1 MRKKGAAQ
9 NTVVLGVPD
18 WQHGNVWRME
28 FTNHSMTYRN
38 KLRSAHGS
46 QEENVNIS
54 LMSNGCGHFV
64 PPLFRLRLGWMGDS
78 TQGGSQ

>member
-46 QEENVNIS
+46 KEESVNIY
-54 LMSNGCGHFV
+54 L
-64 PPLFRLRLGWMGDS
+64 
-78 TQGGSQ
+78 